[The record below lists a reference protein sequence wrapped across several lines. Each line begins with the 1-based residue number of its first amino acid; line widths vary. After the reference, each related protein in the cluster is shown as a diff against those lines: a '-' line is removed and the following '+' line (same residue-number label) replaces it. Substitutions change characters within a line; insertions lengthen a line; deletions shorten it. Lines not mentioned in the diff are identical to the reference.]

1 MPSFAPA
8 CVGETK
14 AIPERGM
21 GTSSLLA
28 RSGDTRMLDYV
39 EIRDLKKPR
48 MHSVY
53 IATMASR
60 AWTPQVMCLR
70 VSMSSVLIHMEYV

>member
-1 MPSFAPA
+1 
-8 CVGETK
+8 
-14 AIPERGM
+14 
-21 GTSSLLA
+21 
-28 RSGDTRMLDYV
+28 MLDYV

-60 AWTPQVMCLR
+60 AWPPQVMCLR

>member
-1 MPSFAPA
+1 
-8 CVGETK
+8 
-14 AIPERGM
+14 
-21 GTSSLLA
+21 
-28 RSGDTRMLDYV
+28 MLDYV

-60 AWTPQVMCLR
+60 AWPPQVSVLEYPCHQSSYIWNMCR
-70 VSMSSVLIHMEYV
+70 VSGVSTQ